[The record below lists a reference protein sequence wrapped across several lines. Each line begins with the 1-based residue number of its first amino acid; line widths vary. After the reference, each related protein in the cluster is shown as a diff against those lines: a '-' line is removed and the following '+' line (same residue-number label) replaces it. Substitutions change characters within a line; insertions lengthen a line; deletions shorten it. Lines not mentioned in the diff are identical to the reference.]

1 MKSDN
6 FLKLFLRV
14 LGVVSLFALVGV
26 FMPYSWMDA
35 THRWLGMGILPAEP
49 IVGYLARST
58 SAFYAFFG
66 GLLLIVSFD
75 LQRYRGLLIYI
86 GLMHVIFG
94 VMLLA
99 VDLIEGLPFFWS
111 FTEGPAVII
120 FGVIILAL
128 SCRIHIEL

>member
-1 MKSDN
+1 
-6 FLKLFLRV
+6 LILFLRI

-35 THRWLGMGILPAEP
+35 THRWLGMGTLPAEP

-66 GLLLIVSFD
+66 GLLLLASFD
-75 LQRYRGLLIYI
+75 LHRYRGLLIFI
-86 GLMHVIFG
+86 GLTQIFFG
-94 VMLLA
+94 ILLLV
-99 VDLIEGLPFFWS
+99 VDLIEGLPLFWS
-111 FTEGPAVII
+111 LAEGPTGII

-128 SCRIHIEL
+128 SCRISV

>member
-14 LGVVSLFALVGV
+14 SGVVSLFALVGV

-35 THRWLGMGILPAEP
+35 THRWLGMGTLPAEP

-66 GLLLIVSFD
+66 GLLLLASTD
-75 LQRYRGLLIYI
+75 LHRYRQLLIYI
-86 GLMHVIFG
+86 GLTHILFG
-94 VMLLA
+94 ILLLV
-99 VDLIEGLPFFWS
+99 VDLIEGLPPFWS
-111 FTEGPAVII
+111 SAEGPTGII
-120 FGVIILAL
+120 FGVIILVL
-128 SCRIHIEL
+128 SCRMRIEL

>member
-58 SAFYAFFG
+58 SAFYAVFG

-99 VDLIEGLPFFWS
+99 VDLIEGLPLFWS
-111 FTEGPAVII
+111 LAEGPTVIL
-120 FGVIILAL
+120 FGAIILVL
-128 SCRIHIEL
+128 SCRVRVEL

>member
-1 MKSDN
+1 
-6 FLKLFLRV
+6 
-14 LGVVSLFALVGV
+14 
-26 FMPYSWMDA
+26 MDA

-49 IVGYLARST
+49 IEGYLARST

-66 GLLLIVSFD
+66 GLLLLVSFD

-86 GLMHVIFG
+86 GLMHIIFG
-94 VMLLA
+94 VLLLA
-99 VDLIEGLPFFWS
+99 VDLIEGLPLFWS